1 MRMLNP
7 NGHTTAS
14 ATTAYNAQAPLGLA
28 LLGLS
33 PQLAS
38 TQGDVDQAARW
49 VDVLGLAGNNK
60 AHNAEKPGQTGSQR
74 RRSFPTK
81 GNARI

>member
-1 MRMLNP
+1 MLNP
-7 NGHTTAS
+7 SWRTTAS

-33 PQLAS
+33 PHLAS
-38 TQGDVDQAARW
+38 AQGYVDHAARW
-49 VDVLGLAGNNK
+49 VDVLRLAGNNK

-74 RRSFPTK
+74 K
-81 GNARI
+81 